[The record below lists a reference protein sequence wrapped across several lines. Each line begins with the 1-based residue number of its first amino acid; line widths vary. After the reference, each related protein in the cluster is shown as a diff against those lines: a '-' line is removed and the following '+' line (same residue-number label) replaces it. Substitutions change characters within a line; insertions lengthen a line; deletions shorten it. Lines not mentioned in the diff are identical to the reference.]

1 MKNKGVKIYERD
13 IRGDFDE
20 KQKQVKL
27 LHVGVI
33 SAQKI
38 DETGFSQKYFEKHLF
53 FHAEQ

>member
-1 MKNKGVKIYERD
+1 MKNKGVKIYGRAIY

-20 KQKQVKL
+20 KQKQVKI

-38 DETGFSQKYFEKHLF
+38 DETGFS
-53 FHAEQ
+53 